1 MNTTIGILLLLTY
14 FGFIYYAVKGGN
26 IMVGYFVMAIL
37 WTVIGLVPFN
47 VAITAVFSKPVEA
60 YGGTAVVIIFG
71 SWFGRVLVE
80 TGIAEAIS
88 KKTLAIGGNKPVL
101 AAILVCIS
109 TTFIFTSAFGVG
121 SVIAIGVI
129 ILPILFSLGIPKNI
143 AVSAFTMAIGAGM
156 YLNIVLFKQMQLFFP
171 SVAYNS
177 TYIKFGVAAAVVQ
190 VIVLIIMLMFNS
202 KKIVKVKED
211 KEVSDTAAKKVKKVP
226 AISYIVPILPIIMT
240 IAFKWQPIPSLL
252 LATLLGLLLTGNFK
266 TWNGSLEVINKTIKE
281 SVSDIAVLLIM
292 LFALTMFSAAA
303 ALDAQK
309 FTTILSAIIPHTT
322 WVIGIAIALLAPLA
336 LFRGPL
342 NVWGAGSATAA
353 ILAATHIFPAMFLFP
368 LLYIP
373 AISMA
378 ISTCP
383 TQSWNLWSI
392 NYSKISIKTFLK
404 TGFGWCWIT
413 VIINEII
420 AIVMFG

>member
-37 WTVIGLVPFN
+37 WTIIGMVPFN
-47 VAITAVFSKPVEA
+47 IAITAVFSKPVEA

-129 ILPILFSLGIPKNI
+129 ILPILFSLGIPRNI

-190 VIVLIIMLMFNS
+190 VIILIIMLMFNS
-202 KKIVKVKED
+202 KKIVKGEAI
-211 KEVSDTAAKKVKKVP
+211 KEVSNTKKELEKVS

-240 IAFKWQPIPSLL
+240 IAFKWDPIPSLL
-252 LATLLGLLLTGNFK
+252 VATLLGLLLTGKFK
-266 TWNGSLEVINKTIKE
+266 TWNGSVEVLNKTIKQ

-309 FTTILSAIIPHTT
+309 FNTILSAIIPHTT
-322 WVIGIAIALLAPLA
+322 WIIGIAIALLAPLA

-404 TGFGWCWIT
+404 TGFAWCWIT

-420 AIVMFG
+420 AVVMFG